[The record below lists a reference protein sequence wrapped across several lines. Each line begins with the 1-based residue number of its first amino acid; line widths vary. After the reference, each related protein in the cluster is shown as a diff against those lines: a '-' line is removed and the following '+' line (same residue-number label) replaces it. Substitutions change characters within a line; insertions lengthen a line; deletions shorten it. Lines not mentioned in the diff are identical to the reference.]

1 MEAVKKRNPL
11 PHSVP
16 FSPEEIEVLELAA
29 ECEEFCV
36 SPMWR
41 KMESFLNAMVE
52 EQQDAMRKSR
62 SSNPVV
68 SHNLQLK
75 WREREFMRDCIISFV
90 KGPIA
95 IKKQIIEQLEME
107 KSRA

>member
-1 MEAVKKRNPL
+1 M
-11 PHSVP
+11 PHEMP
-16 FSPEEIEVLELAA
+16 FSQEEIEVLELAK

-36 SPMWR
+36 TPMWR
-41 KMESFLNAMVE
+41 KMEAYLNAMLE
-52 EQQDAMRKSR
+52 EQESAMRKSR
-62 SSNPVV
+62 SSNPMI

-75 WREREFMRDCIISFV
+75 WREREFMRDRLINFV

-95 IKKQIIEQLEME
+95 IKKQILSQLEME